1 MSLLLTVPL
10 ISLGLYL
17 VPVYLLRQQAYPR
30 AQDYFVSSEHTPPGV
45 IQNSS
50 IAYALKMATF
60 GPLFAW
66 GASGDFWPAIIIS
79 VFFGLGVGLM
89 YVLRRPMLA
98 FLDNALS
105 RDRSVTVH
113 EFIACQHGND
123 PRVRLLASGLT
134 IFALVALSIGAA
146 VGIAAIFKPVLP
158 VHAASTP
165 ALIVVMVVL
174 TAVYTFVSGNS
185 GVMRSNQAQLGMLY
199 LGLFGATALL
209 LYLQISAL
217 RPMPP
222 QGTFAVAWV
231 AVFCLVLI
239 GYRRSRYVDTSPV
252 RTTSSEASDSRRGRR
267 AVDLFRRFEKILNVF
282 VSILVVLVI
291 VLALMEM
298 FSEGRRPSCTE
309 SAAALQT
316 GTRMSTLG
324 LAALVLLPLF
334 YPLVDITNWQRIA
347 AFENSAVELSQRPAA
362 FLRFF
367 RTYAVES
374 ALMLLFIGMFGTI
387 AIVATAVPGDA
398 TDVIQAFIQRLAAQN
413 NLVADCAL
421 SLLLVG
427 VLALTLSTMSAALSA
442 SLCAIRYD
450 IVPAFWPDPG
460 SLEKAGAAP
469 ETSAKRRTL
478 AAGAGFCVAIALT
491 SCLADAYLK
500 ISFTSSAFLALLFAF
515 CCAQLSF
522 VPLILG
528 PLMGRTGAASVAL
541 SPDGRWLFL
550 PSAPP
555 PGSAPWRSTSRPDKS
570 RGCGLRFRRA
580 LGRALCSSPCADD
593 VYFFTRFMT

>member
-1 MSLLLTVPL
+1 MSLVLVFPL
-10 ISLGLYL
+10 VSLGLYL
-17 VPVYLLRQQAYPR
+17 VPVYLLRRQAYSR

-89 YVLRRPMLA
+89 YVLRRPILA
-98 FLDNALS
+98 FLNNALS

-113 EFIACQHGND
+113 EFIACRHGND
-123 PRVRLLASGLT
+123 PRVRALASGLT
-134 IFALVALSIGAA
+134 IFALVVLSVGAA
-146 VGIAAIFKPVLP
+146 VGVTAIFKPVLP

-165 ALIVVMVVL
+165 VLIVVMFVL
-174 TAVYTFVSGNS
+174 TAVYTFTSGNS

-209 LYLQISAL
+209 LYLQISTL

-252 RTTSSEASDSRRGRR
+252 TSSEASGSRRGRR
-267 AVDLFRRFEKILNVF
+267 GINLFRRFEKILNVC
-282 VSILVVLVI
+282 VSVLVVLVI

-298 FSEGRRPSCTE
+298 FSEGPGAVMRE
-309 SAAALQT
+309 SAAALQA
-316 GTRMSTLG
+316 GTRMPIIG

-347 AFENSAVELSQRPAA
+347 AFENSAVEPSQRPSA

-367 RTYAVES
+367 RIYAVES

-387 AIVATAVPGDA
+387 AVVATAAPSDA
-398 TDVIQAFIQRLAAQN
+398 ADVIQAFIRRLTAQN

-427 VLALTLSTMSAALSA
+427 VLALALSTMSAALSA

-450 IVPAFWPDPG
+450 IVPALWPEPG
-460 SLEKAGAAP
+460 SAEKAGATQDVP
-469 ETSAKRRTL
+469 AKQRTL
-478 AAGAGFCVAIALT
+478 AAGLGLLVVIVAA

-500 ISFTSSAFLALLFAF
+500 VSFASSAFIALLFAF

-528 PLMGRTGAASVAL
+528 PLMRRTGDASGAVSPGWALAILVVGAAIGIGAVAL
-541 SPDGRWLFL
+541 YAATGTEPWLWAAVPACLGSGLVLFAIARMT
-550 PSAPP
+550 STSS
-555 PGSAPWRSTSRPDKS
+555 PGS
-570 RGCGLRFRRA
+570 
-580 LGRALCSSPCADD
+580 
-593 VYFFTRFMT
+593 